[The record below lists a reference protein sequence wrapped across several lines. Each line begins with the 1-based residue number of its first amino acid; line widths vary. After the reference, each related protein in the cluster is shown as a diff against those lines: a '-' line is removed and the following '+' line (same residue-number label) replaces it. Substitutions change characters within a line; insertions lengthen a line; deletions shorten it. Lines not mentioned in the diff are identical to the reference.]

1 MTNSMAGEHQCEL
14 PPVEEPS
21 SQKAGAH
28 PAAGHS
34 QASEARKL
42 GTLVDVSQALA
53 GSVNLHAGLSGV
65 LEVLAR
71 RCAAVRGAV
80 ALLDEQTGQLQVRA
94 STGFSRE
101 GQTTRYSLGEG
112 ITGTVAQSGD

>member
-53 GSVNLHAGLSGV
+53 GSVNLHAGLAGV
-65 LEVLAR
+65 LGILAR
-71 RCAAVRGAV
+71 RCSVVRGAV
-80 ALLDEQTGQLQVRA
+80 ALLDEHTKELQIRA
-94 STGFSRE
+94 
-101 GQTTRYSLGEG
+101 G
-112 ITGTVAQSGD
+112 IGLS